1 LRDRLQ
7 CLSIFLV
14 FSIAPSWDRNHLC
27 LGESAIVVAMNC
39 TNRQLAVVALALAGI
54 LASGC
59 ATLPTAEPVVV
70 AMGEVTAPVLELPQE
85 TAKSIVPSNDRDWS
99 PDLAVLSRAEF
110 NGDLVTIRNVRN
122 CTYRTAD
129 DYDVAHYDKTFDLN
143 KIESLDLVVVPFL
156 EMPALAHI
164 AVSFGFEG
172 DEYVGVSVEIRK
184 EKGETYAP
192 LKGVMRQFEL
202 MYVVADER
210 DMIRLCTDQ
219 YLNGVYVYRANA
231 SPDVVRAMFV
241 DMMHRVN
248 ELAEKPEFYNTFT
261 NNCTTNI
268 VRHINSLGT
277 GTVPYDYRVLLPGY
291 FDKLVYDLSMIEKDV
306 SFERTKNNARV
317 NRRVYEFADRPDF
330 SAAIRR

>member
-1 LRDRLQ
+1 MTPTLRLPIRSCLAVAALL
-7 CLSIFLV
+7 LSICGCANV
-14 FSIAPSWDRNHLC
+14 P
-27 LGESAIVVAMNC
+27 VVAP
-39 TNRQLAVVALALAGI
+39 VATG
-54 LASGC
+54 
-59 ATLPTAEPVVV
+59 V
-70 AMGEVTAPVLELPQE
+70 GEVVTPVLELPQE
-85 TAKSIVPSNDRDWS
+85 TAKGILPSNDRDWS

-110 NGDLVTIRNVRN
+110 NGDLVTVRNIRN

-129 DYDVAHYDKTFDLN
+129 DYDVAHYDKTFDLE
-143 KIESLDLVVVPFL
+143 KIKTLDFVVVPFL

-172 DEYVGVSVEIRK
+172 DEYLGVSVEIRK
-184 EKGETYAP
+184 EKGEKYAP
-192 LKGVMRQFEL
+192 AKGGMRQFEL

-241 DMMHRVN
+241 DVMHRVN

-268 VRHINSLGT
+268 VHHINNLGT

-291 FDKLVYDLSMIEKDV
+291 FDKLIYDLDMIEKNG
-306 SFERTKNNARV
+306 SFERTKEMARV

-330 SAAIRR
+330 SAAIRRY

>member
-1 LRDRLQ
+1 
-7 CLSIFLV
+7 
-14 FSIAPSWDRNHLC
+14 
-27 LGESAIVVAMNC
+27 MNR
-39 TNRQLAVVALALAGI
+39 TNRYLVVLCMVIAGI
-54 LASGC
+54 LPSGC
-59 ATLPTAEPVVV
+59 ASVPTVEPLVTD
-70 AMGEVTAPVLELPQE
+70 MGEVVAPVLELPQE
-85 TAKSIVPSNDRDWS
+85 TVKSVVPSNDRDWS
-99 PDLAVLSRAEF
+99 PDLAVLPRAEI
-110 NGDLVTIRNVRN
+110 NGNLVTIRNIRN

-129 DYDVAHYDKTFDLN
+129 DYDVAHYDKTFDLD
-143 KIESLDLVVVPFL
+143 KIQSLDFVVVPFL

-164 AVSFGFEG
+164 AVSFGFED

-184 EKGETYAP
+184 EKGEEYAP
-192 LKGVMRQFEL
+192 IKGVMRQFEL

-219 YLNGVYVYRANA
+219 YLNGVYVYRATA

-241 DMMHRVN
+241 DMMLRAN
-248 ELAEKPEFYNTFT
+248 ELAEKPEFYNTFG

-291 FDKLVYDLSMIEKDV
+291 FDKLVYDLDMVEKDV

-330 SAAIRR
+330 SAVIRR

>member
-1 LRDRLQ
+1 
-7 CLSIFLV
+7 
-14 FSIAPSWDRNHLC
+14 
-27 LGESAIVVAMNC
+27 MNR
-39 TNRQLAVVALALAGI
+39 TNRLLVALCVVIAGI
-54 LASGC
+54 LPSGC
-59 ATLPTAEPVVV
+59 ASVPTVEPVMTG
-70 AMGEVTAPVLELPQE
+70 MGEVVAPVLELPQE
-85 TAKSIVPSNDRDWS
+85 TAKSVVPSNDRDWS
-99 PDLAVLSRAEF
+99 PDLAVLPRAEV
-110 NGDLVTIRNVRN
+110 NGNFVTIRNIRN

-129 DYDVAHYDKTFDLN
+129 DYDVAHYDKTFDLD
-143 KIESLDLVVVPFL
+143 KIQSLDFVVVPFL

-184 EKGETYAP
+184 EKGEEYAP
-192 LKGVMRQFEL
+192 IKGVMRQFEL

-219 YLNGVYVYRANA
+219 YLNGVYVYRATA

-291 FDKLVYDLSMIEKDV
+291 FDKLVYDLDMIEKDV
-306 SFERTKNNARV
+306 SFERTKNATPGSIAGCTSLPIV
-317 NRRVYEFADRPDF
+317 PISRRRSGGRERDVA
-330 SAAIRR
+330 

>member
-1 LRDRLQ
+1 MVSTITK
-7 CLSIFLV
+7 SIGTW
-14 FSIAPSWDRNHLC
+14 AA
-27 LGESAIVVAMNC
+27 LGVVMW
-39 TNRQLAVVALALAGI
+39 TFG
-54 LASGC
+54 GC
-59 ATLPTAEPVVV
+59 ASVPQVTPVANV
-70 AMGEVTAPVLELPQE
+70 AGEVAAPVLELPQE
-85 TAKSIVPSNDRDWS
+85 AAKGLVPSNDRDWS

-110 NGDLVTIRNVRN
+110 TSHYVTIRNIRN
-122 CTYRTAD
+122 CTYRTSD
-129 DYDVAHYDKTFDLN
+129 DYDVAHYDKTFDLD
-143 KIESLDLVVVPFL
+143 KIKTLDFVVVPFL

-184 EKGETYAP
+184 EKGEQYAP
-192 LKGVMRQFEL
+192 VKGVMRQFEL

-231 SPDVVRAMFV
+231 PPEVVRAMFV
-241 DMMHRVN
+241 DVMHRVN
-248 ELAEKPEFYNTFT
+248 DLGDHPEFYHTFT

-277 GTVPYDYRVLLPGY
+277 GTIPYDYRVLLPGY
-291 FDKLVYDLSMIEKDV
+291 FDKLVYDLDMIEKAG
-306 SFERTKNNARV
+306 SFERTKEQARV
-317 NRRVYEFADRPDF
+317 NRRVYEFAERPDF

>member
-1 LRDRLQ
+1 MTPTIRLP
-7 CLSIFLV
+7 IG
-14 FSIAPSWDRNHLC
+14 LC
-27 LGESAIVVAMNC
+27 I
-39 TNRQLAVVALALAGI
+39 ALAG
-54 LASGC
+54 LLLSTCGC
-59 ATLPTAEPVVV
+59 ASVSVVEPV
-70 AMGEVTAPVLELPQE
+70 AAGMGEVVAPVLELPKE
-85 TAKSIVPSNDRDWS
+85 TAKGIVPSNDRDWS

-110 NGDLVTIRNVRN
+110 NGNRVTIRNIRN

-129 DYDVAHYDKTFDLN
+129 DYDVAHYDKTFDLD
-143 KIESLDLVVVPFL
+143 KINSLDFVVVPFL

-172 DEYVGVSVEIRK
+172 DEYLGVSVEIRK
-184 EKGETYAP
+184 EKGEEYAP
-192 LKGVMRQFEL
+192 AKGVMRQFEL

-231 SPDVVRAMFV
+231 SRDVVRAMFV

-291 FDKLVYDLSMIEKDV
+291 FDKLVYDLDMIEKDG
-306 SFERTKNNARV
+306 SFERTKESARV

-330 SAAIRR
+330 SAAIRRY

>member
-1 LRDRLQ
+1 MTSPVPLR
-7 CLSIFLV
+7 IG
-14 FSIAPSWDRNHLC
+14 LC
-27 LGESAIVVAMNC
+27 LLSAV
-39 TNRQLAVVALALAGI
+39 LLAG
-54 LASGC
+54 ACGC
-59 ATLPTAEPVVV
+59 AQVPLVDPVAAGV
-70 AMGEVTAPVLELPQE
+70 GEVVGPVLELPAE
-85 TAKSIVPSNDRDWS
+85 AVKDLAPSNDRDWS

-110 NGDLVTIRNVRN
+110 NGNEVTIRNIRN
-122 CTYRTAD
+122 CNYRTAE
-129 DYDVAHYDKTFDLN
+129 DYDVAHYDKTFDVE
-143 KIESLDLVVVPFL
+143 KIRSLDFVVVPFL

-172 DEYVGVSVEIRK
+172 DEYLGVSVEIRK
-184 EKGETYAP
+184 EQGETYAP
-192 LKGVMRQFEL
+192 TKGVMRQFEL

-231 SPDVVRAMFV
+231 PPAVVRAMFV

-248 ELAEKPEFYNTFT
+248 ELADKPEFYNTFT

-277 GTVPYDYRVLLPGY
+277 GTVPYDYRVLMPGY
-291 FDKLVYDLSMIEKDV
+291 FDKLVYDLEMIEKRGT
-306 SFERTKNNARV
+306 FEQTKESARV
-317 NRRVYEFADRPDF
+317 NRRVYEYAERPDF

>member
-1 LRDRLQ
+1 MTPTIQIPTVPCILV
-7 CLSIFLV
+7 CLF
-14 FSIAPSWDRNHLC
+14 AC
-27 LGESAIVVAMNC
+27 L
-39 TNRQLAVVALALAGI
+39 
-54 LASGC
+54 SGC
-59 ATLPTAEPVVV
+59 AGVPAVEPVVTGT
-70 AMGEVTAPVLELPQE
+70 GEIVAPVLELPQE
-85 TAKSIVPSNDRDWS
+85 TVKKIAPSNDRDWS
-99 PDLAVLSRAEF
+99 PDLAVLARAEI
-110 NGDLVTIRNVRN
+110 NDNQVTIRNIRN
-122 CTYRTAD
+122 CTYRTAE
-129 DYDVAHYDKTFDLN
+129 DYDVAHYDKTFDLD
-143 KIESLDLVVVPFL
+143 KIRSLDFVVVPFL
-156 EMPALAHI
+156 EMPSLAHI

-172 DEYVGVSVEIRK
+172 GEYVGVSVEIRK
-184 EKGETYAP
+184 EKGEEYAP
-192 LKGVMRQFEL
+192 IKGVMRQFEL

-231 SPDVVRAMFV
+231 SPDIVRAMFV

-291 FDKLVYDLSMIEKDV
+291 FDKLIYDLDMIEKDV
-306 SFERTKNNARV
+306 SFERTKQNARV

-330 SAAIRR
+330 STAIRQQEILR